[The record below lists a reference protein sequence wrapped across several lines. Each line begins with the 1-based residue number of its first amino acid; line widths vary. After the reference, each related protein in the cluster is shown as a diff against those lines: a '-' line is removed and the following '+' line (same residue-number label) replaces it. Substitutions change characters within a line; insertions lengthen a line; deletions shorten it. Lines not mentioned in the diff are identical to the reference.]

1 MADGKLTL
9 GTAVLLIQYCR
20 ATPLDVATQ
29 HFIKLA
35 AAFHLFP
42 DDVLKQSFE

>member
-1 MADGKLTL
+1 MANGKLTL
-9 GTAVLLIQYCR
+9 SSAVLLIQYYR
-20 ATPLDVATQ
+20 ATPLEVATQ

-42 DDVLKQSFE
+42 DDVLKQGFE